1 MEPEEQAKKA
11 VRTAVVIVHGMGEQL
26 PLDTLNGFV
35 RTALPRVN
43 GERVYF
49 SRPERITD
57 SYEARRH
64 LAYLQRKPDGS
75 GIVYGQ
81 TEFLEY
87 HWSYLMTG
95 NKLGDL
101 LPTLRRLLWRKPST
115 VPYGIKVLWWIVWA
129 LIVLVLA
136 VAVVIMS
143 RGKTAV
149 GLATLLVGQGIVVTI
164 ALQLFNRASN
174 VVTRSF
180 VDVVRYLDRSPRSY
194 EVRRAIRKGMVD
206 LLTALHAKKR
216 YSRVIIVAHSLGAYI
231 AYDAITYLWPQ
242 MCKLHCGPL
251 SDGPVQRLA
260 GLKDLEKAAVT
271 VDAHPLT
278 ELTPEQQGELDDFRA
293 KQFRLWQ
300 GMRQQGNPWLITD
313 FISVGT
319 PMYFADLLYTKNR
332 QAFDTL
338 VKKAELP
345 VCPPRSETQ
354 TVDGPDKPAGNYG
367 FNNLGREVLAH
378 GAAFAVV
385 RWTNLFFPAERS
397 WNGDWFGGRLR
408 PLFGKGVLDRPIEGN
423 LPGRRTPGLAHSKY
437 FSYPDDTGPL
447 DVATQLRGFLQLDI
461 HQELTALLSAPDY
474 LEESDVTR

>member
-1 MEPEEQAKKA
+1 MEPEEQAKRA

-64 LAYLQRKPDGS
+64 LAYLQRKPDGT
-75 GIVYGQ
+75 VLYGQ

-95 NKLGDL
+95 NKLADL
-101 LPTLRRLLWRKPST
+101 LPTLRRILLRKPST
-115 VPYGIKVLWWIVWA
+115 VPYGIKVLWWIVWT

-136 VAVVIMS
+136 VAIAIIF
-143 RGKTAV
+143 RGHTLA
-149 GLATLLVGQGIVVTI
+149 GLAALLLGQGIVVTI
-164 ALQLFNRASN
+164 VLQLFNRASN

-206 LLTALHAKKR
+206 LLTALHSKKR
-216 YSRVIIVAHSLGAYI
+216 YSRIVIVAHSLGAYI
-231 AYDAITYLWPQ
+231 AYDAISYLWPQ

-251 SDGPVQRLA
+251 SDGPMQPLA
-260 GLKDLEKAAVT
+260 GLKELEKAAVI
-271 VDAHPLT
+271 VDGHPAIGLD
-278 ELTPEQQGELDDFRA
+278 ERQRDELDDFRV
-293 KQFRLWQ
+293 KQFRLWR
-300 GMRQQGNPWLITD
+300 GIRKQGNPWLITD
-313 FISVGT
+313 FLSVGT
-319 PMYFADLLYTKNR
+319 PMYFADLLYTRNR
-332 QAFDTL
+332 QEFTTL

-345 VCPPRSETQ
+345 VCPPRSEQQ
-354 TVDGPDKPAGNYG
+354 TVDGPDKPVGNYG

-397 WNGDWFGGRLR
+397 WYGDWFGGGLR
-408 PLFGKGVLDRPIEGN
+408 PLFGKGVLDRPLEGN

-437 FSYPDDTGPL
+437 FSYPEDTGPL
-447 DVATQLRGFLQLDI
+447 DVATQLRGFLQLDL
-461 HQELTALLSAPDY
+461 HQELNELLSAPDY